1 MTTTTEPVG
10 VLVRRWRE
18 HRRRSQLDVSLA
30 AELSTRHL
38 SCIETGRANPSRDM
52 IRRLCDEL
60 DVPLRER
67 NAFYLAAGF
76 APAHPERPFADL
88 GAARAAVEAVLTGHE
103 PNPALAV
110 NVRWEL
116 LAANRAMRVFLGD
129 AGGDSPPRPFNVL
142 KATLHPDGMAGRIRN
157 LAQWRAHVLRRVR
170 RQLDRTSASGLAEL
184 LAELE
189 SYPVPD
195 TDAEEPREPGN
206 GNGNGNRNG
215 NRNGNGN
222 GIGNGHGDTR
232 VSSETGVFP
241 DFLDDLV
248 VPLRLS
254 TEHGELALL
263 YTTTVFGSPRDVT
276 LDEIAIETFFPADAP
291 TAALLRGAVAGDS
304 FGSADRR

>member
-10 VLVRRWRE
+10 VLLRRWRE
-18 HRRRSQLDVSLA
+18 RRRRSQLDVSLA

-76 APAHPERPFADL
+76 APVHAERAFADL
-88 GAARAAVEAVLTGHE
+88 GAARSAVEAVLTGHE

-116 LAANRAMRVFLGD
+116 LAANRAMELFLGD
-129 AGGDSPPRPFNVL
+129 VAEELTRPPFNVL
-142 KATLHPDGMAGRIRN
+142 KATLHPKGLAGRIRN

-170 RQLDRTSASGLAEL
+170 RQLERTSAAGLAEL

-189 SYPVPD
+189 GYPAP
-195 TDAEEPREPGN
+195 EG
-206 GNGNGNRNG
+206 
-215 NRNGNGN
+215 
-222 GIGNGHGDTR
+222 
-232 VSSETGVFP
+232 GVGAASADGP
-241 DFLDDLV
+241 AYDLV

-254 TEHGELALL
+254 SEHGELALL

-276 LDEIAIETFFPADAP
+276 LDEIAIETFFPADP
-291 TAALLRGAVAGDS
+291 GTAALMRAVACETS
-304 FGSADRR
+304 SSRPSIA

>member
-1 MTTTTEPVG
+1 MTTTTTEPVG

-18 HRRRSQLDVSLA
+18 RRRRSQLDVSLA

-67 NAFYLAAGF
+67 NALYLAAGF
-76 APAHPERPFADL
+76 APVHRERTYADL

-116 LAANRAMRVFLGD
+116 LAANRAMGLFLGD
-129 AGGDSPPRPFNVL
+129 VTPGVTGPPLNVL
-142 KATLHPDGMAGRIRN
+142 RATLHPDGLSGRIRN

-170 RQLDRTSASGLAEL
+170 RQLDRTSAAGLAEL
-184 LAELE
+184 LTELE
-189 SYPVPD
+189 SYPAPGPD
-195 TDAEEPREPGN
+195 EPRDSG
-206 GNGNGNRNG
+206 
-215 NRNGNGN
+215 
-222 GIGNGHGDTR
+222 
-232 VSSETGVFP
+232 SAY
-241 DFLDDLV
+241 DDLV

-254 TEHGELALL
+254 SDHGDLALL

-276 LDEIAIETFFPADAP
+276 LDEIAIETFFPADAR
-291 TAALLRGAVAGDS
+291 TAAALRAMAGQAVS
-304 FGSADRR
+304 DRIVPCPISTS

>member
-10 VLVRRWRE
+10 KLVRRWRE
-18 HRRRSQLDVSLA
+18 RRRRSQLDVSLA
-30 AELSTRHL
+30 AELSARHL

-76 APAHPERPFADL
+76 APVHPERAFADL
-88 GAARAAVEAVLTGHE
+88 GAARTAVEAVLTGHE

-116 LAANRAMRVFLGD
+116 LAANRAMGVFLGGAD
-129 AGGDSPPRPFNVL
+129 VSLGSAPFNVL
-142 KATLHPDGMAGRIRN
+142 RATLHPDGMASRIRN

-170 RQLDRTSASGLAEL
+170 RQLERTSADGLAEL

-195 TDAEEPREPGN
+195 ADAAGPFEPGGLREAVDPADVREPAG
-206 GNGNGNRNG
+206 RTD
-215 NRNGNGN
+215 RAV
-222 GIGNGHGDTR
+222 R
-232 VSSETGVFP
+232 A
-241 DFLDDLV
+241 DDLV
-248 VPLRLS
+248 MPLRLS
-254 TEHGELALL
+254 TEHGELSLL

-276 LDEIAIETFFPADAP
+276 LDEIAVETFFPADP
-291 TAALLRGAVAGDS
+291 CTAAILRATLPPPTPDGPAAP
-304 FGSADRR
+304 